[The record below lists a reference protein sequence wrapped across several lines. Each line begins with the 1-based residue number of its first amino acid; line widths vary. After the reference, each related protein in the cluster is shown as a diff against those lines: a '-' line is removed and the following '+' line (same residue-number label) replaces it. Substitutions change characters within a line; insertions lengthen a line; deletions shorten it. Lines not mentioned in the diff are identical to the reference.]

1 MFKYAIDM
9 EIVATN
15 FALLVE
21 LPTNEA
27 SEIHKPF
34 SRDEL
39 AELWKH
45 TDDLGARVALILCYT
60 GMRPTELTQV
70 KISDVD
76 LTARYMRG
84 GQRDVAS
91 SWYAFDSFD
100 KFGLSPNLV
109 VPPLLKWPA
118 GKNRVIP
125 IAEKIVP
132 LVESFYNPANEYLL
146 TVDGKAVL
154 NGQNLRMSIWKKNLL
169 LKNHLPHDG
178 RHTCATLMDDAEIPL
193 KIKQLILGHSAG
205 DITSKVY
212 THKTIK
218 QLIDAINKI

>member
-1 MFKYAIDM
+1 M
-9 EIVATN
+9 
-15 FALLVE
+15 
-21 LPTNEA
+21 PTNEA
-27 SEIHKPF
+27 REIHKPF
-34 SRDEL
+34 TRDEL

-45 TDDLGARVALILCYT
+45 TDALDARVALILCYT
-60 GMRPTELTQV
+60 GMRPTELTQI

-84 GQRDVAS
+84 GIKTA
-91 SWYAFDSFD
+91 
-100 KFGLSPNLV
+100 
-109 VPPLLKWPA
+109 A

-132 LVESFYNPANEYLL
+132 LIEGFYNPVNEYLL
-146 TVDGKAVL
+146 TINGKATL
-154 NGQNLRMSIWKKNLL
+154 NGQSLRSFIWNKSPL

-178 RHTCATLMDDAEIPL
+178 RHTCATLMDDVEIPL

-212 THKTIK
+212 THKTIN
-218 QLIDAINKI
+218 QLIDAINRI